1 MTNTTDSAT
10 SAPLGANHHVSASAP
25 TGADGST
32 RPQASASSQASAQP
46 VTTAPTRTLSIISI
60 VLGGASVIFGYIFIV
75 PIAAIVLGFL
85 GLNREPAGRTL
96 AIWGIVL
103 GFVMSLGWVF
113 VGLAGLAIFA
123 PLHFLGGF

>member
-25 TGADGST
+25 TGTDGST
-32 RPQASASSQASAQP
+32 PPQAATAQP
-46 VTTAPTRTLSIISI
+46 VIAAPPRTLSIISI
-60 VLGGASVIFGYIFIV
+60 VLGGASVIFGYTFIV

-103 GFVMSLGWVF
+103 GFVMSLGWVV

>member
-10 SAPLGANHHVSASAP
+10 SAPLGANHHVSASVP

-32 RPQASASSQASAQP
+32 PPQVSAPSQA
-46 VTTAPTRTLSIISI
+46 TAPPRTLSIISI
-60 VLGGASVIFGYIFIV
+60 VLGGASVIFGYTFIV

-113 VGLAGLAIFA
+113 IGVAGLAIFA

>member
-25 TGADGST
+25 TGAQATST
-32 RPQASASSQASAQP
+32 PQAAAAGP
-46 VTTAPTRTLSIISI
+46 VRTLSIVSL
-60 VLGGASVIFGYIFIV
+60 VLGGASVLFGYTFIV

-85 GLNREPAGRTL
+85 GLNREPAGRSF
-96 AIWGIVL
+96 AVWGIVL
-103 GFVMSLGWVF
+103 GFLMSVGWVIAAF
-113 VGLAGLAIFA
+113 AGLAFLA